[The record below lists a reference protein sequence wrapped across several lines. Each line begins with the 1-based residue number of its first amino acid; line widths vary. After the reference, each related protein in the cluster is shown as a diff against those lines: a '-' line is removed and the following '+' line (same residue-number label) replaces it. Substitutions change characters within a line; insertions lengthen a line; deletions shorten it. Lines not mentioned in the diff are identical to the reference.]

1 MKISDIPIE
10 IRKNLKRGVVIPA
23 MPLALNPDRTIDKY
37 RQKAVIRYYID
48 AGVGGIAVAVH
59 TTQFEIRNKE
69 YNLLERLLKLA
80 SETIDKYCEYRGKQ
94 IIKIVGICGRT
105 KQALHEV
112 EISKKLGFHAGL
124 VSLGNFSNDDN
135 DTLIQ
140 HCQKLAEMMPL
151 FGFYLQPSVGGRMLS
166 NAFWLKFC
174 QIENVLGIKIAPF
187 NRYQTFDVVRA
198 VAEANREE
206 NIALYTGNDDN
217 IVVDLLT
224 RYKIITNTGLKS
236 VGFAGGLLGHWSV
249 WTKKAVELL
258 EEIHS
263 VVLNNQ
269 PIPPELLSHAQ
280 EITDANAVIFDAA
293 NNYAGCIPGI
303 HEVLRRQGLFRGI
316 WCLNPNEKLS
326 PNQKSDIDRVYNSYP
341 HLNDDE
347 FVKANLKH
355 WLDFPC

>member
-1 MKISDIPIE
+1 
-10 IRKNLKRGVVIPA
+10 
-23 MPLALNPDRTIDKY
+23 MPLALNPDRTIDEY

-69 YNLLERLLKLA
+69 YNFFEQLLKLT

-105 KQALHEV
+105 EQALDEV

-124 VSLGNFSNDDN
+124 VSLANFFYDDN
-135 DTLIQ
+135 DTLIK

-151 FGFYLQPSVGGRMLS
+151 FGFYLQPTVGGRKLS
-166 NAFWLKFC
+166 YSFWLKFC

-206 NIALYTGNDDN
+206 DIALYTGNDDN

-224 RYKIITNTGLKS
+224 RYKIHSATGLKT
-236 VGFAGGLLGHWSV
+236 VGFVGGLLGHWSV
-249 WTKKAVELL
+249 WTKKAVALL

-263 VVLNNQ
+263 VLLNSQ
-269 PIPPELLSHAQ
+269 PIPQELLSHAQ
-280 EITDANAVIFDAA
+280 EVTDANAAIFDAA

-303 HEVLRRQGLFRGI
+303 HEVLRRQGLFQGI

-326 PNQKSDIDRVYNSYP
+326 KNQKSEIDRVYDSYP
-341 HLNDDE
+341 QLNDDA
-347 FVKANLKH
+347 FVKANLNN
-355 WLDFPC
+355 WLDFPG